1 MSNLVVLNLGNG
13 DLNNGFPEVTT
24 YLWRAGELE
33 MKFTGSLPVIPELK
47 LAETYIRWQF
57 LYRDLYQRFN
67 WRLRGEDD
75 DEFDIDE
82 TDTTN
87 VAYTDFSQL
96 CQQLKTEINQLLN
109 SEQFRKIDQQ
119 LRTQLQADEEIQVVI
134 ETNNELLQRLPW
146 HLWNFFNDYPNAEI
160 ALSSLEYRR
169 STKSLPKT
177 PRDKVRILAIC
188 GNPESRDSL
197 GNPVQ
202 LNIQEDLISL
212 RKLPDAELTVLVE
225 PRLEELNKYLWE
237 FSWDILFFAGHSSSQ
252 EKGRIKLNKTDYLTI
267 DQLNYGLRK
276 AITQGLQLA
285 IFNSCDSLG
294 LARDLA
300 SLHIPQVIVM
310 REPVPDRV
318 AQEFLKHFLGAF
330 ASGKSLS
337 SAVREARER
346 LQGLEKDFHCATW
359 LPVIYPN
366 PAVAPPTWQ
375 DLGRWSRSRCPYRGL
390 FAFQKED
397 APFFF
402 GREAFTQQLVEVV
415 QKEPLVTVLGSSGSG
430 KSSVVFAGL
439 IPVLESQGNWRIADF
454 RPGDRPF
461 HALAAALIPYLE
473 PQLHSHIDR
482 LQATRKL
489 ANDLRNETDAL
500 RDTIEEIV
508 RQTADTR
515 ILLVADQFEELY
527 TLCEAGER
535 QCFLE
540 RLLEVV
546 SAVNH
551 HTPHFTLVLTL
562 RADFLESALSDRSFA
577 DVMRYGDQML
587 GPMNRHEL
595 EEAIVQPAAMLGVT
609 IESGLTK
616 RLLDDVV
623 NQPGQLP
630 LLEFALTQLWDK
642 QTNAQLTNAAYD
654 EIGYVKNGNIEI
666 RGIKAALAN
675 YAEDVYR
682 KLNDEEKERA
692 RCIFIQLVHP
702 GEGTPDTRRIATR
715 QDVGEE
721 NWDLVTHLADR
732 RLVITNTRLFVNS
745 SGQPTEEETVEI
757 VHEAMISGWFRL
769 QMWLDLD
776 RAFRTWQERMR
787 ASMRQWEDAGQD
799 EGALL
804 KELVLTTAEEWLK
817 KRPQEISRDE
827 RYFIKRSIQVRDRK
841 SRHTIYT
848 LTSLLAFMT
857 FLAGV
862 AGFAAIG
869 QANEK
874 INAQTALSESKFA
887 LNQRLDALTQGIKA
901 VKEMQKLQRFG
912 VAYSNTQIQVAKAL
926 PELVYGVRERNRFDG
941 HSKKVEGVSFSPD
954 DQLIASASEDQTVKI
969 WNRDGLLLE
978 TLSGHES
985 WVNKISFSPDGKL
998 MATASSDKTVKL
1010 WHLECIS
1017 HKANSCLKVNVKL
1030 LKTLDKTHDG
1040 HTDWVTDVSF
1050 SPDGNTLATASK
1062 DNTIKIWSRDGILQ
1076 KTISEQT
1083 NILNQDDNSEKNGFW
1098 GVAFSPDG
1106 TVIAAAHEDKTIK
1119 LFNKDGTLLQT
1130 LGGHKNLVNG
1140 KLIASGSDDK
1150 TATGHTNRVRSV
1162 SFSPNGKLIASG
1174 SDDKTAIIWQR
1185 DGKDGKLL
1193 TTLTGHEG
1201 TVNRVRFS
1209 PDSKSIATVSD
1220 GDNDNVK
1227 LWAID
1232 GTLITTFKGH
1242 RDRVK
1247 DVSFSPDSKM
1257 LATASWDNTIRLWNL
1272 EGLLPKTIEGHKY
1285 RVMDVAWSPDGQTL
1299 ATASWDKTVRF
1310 WNRDGAFPKKLEHPD
1325 QVNGVSFSPD
1335 GQLVATVTSD
1345 KDKTVRLWNQDGTIF
1360 KELKGTERHTDFIRA
1375 VAWSP
1380 DSKIL
1385 VTVGGEKDRTVK
1397 LWSRSGRFLKTLKG
1411 HTGGIYGVSF
1421 SPDGKI
1427 IATSSKDNTVKLW
1440 SREGQLLKTLEGHTG
1455 WVWNVTFSPDGQLMA
1470 SASEDHTVILWHRD
1484 GTLFKQFKTL
1494 KDHTARV
1501 SDVTFSPDGKLIATG
1516 SADATIKFWNLDGLL
1531 LATLEEHKDRVMSVS
1546 FSPDGTTLASTSVD
1560 GAVKLW
1566 NLKNF
1571 KLTSDLNVLLT
1582 QSCDWVGD
1590 YLRTNQKVEKSDQF
1604 LCR

>member
-13 DLNNGFPEVTT
+13 DFKNGFPEVTA

-33 MKFTGSLPVIPELK
+33 MKFTGSLPVILELK
-47 LAETYIRWQF
+47 LPETYAHWQL
-57 LYRDLYQRFN
+57 LYRDLYQPFN
-67 WRLRGEDD
+67 WRVRGEDD
-75 DEFDIDE
+75 DEFEINEIDI
-82 TDTTN
+82 TN
-87 VAYTDFSQL
+87 VAHTDFGQL

-146 HLWNFFNDYPNAEI
+146 HLWNFFNDYPKAEI

-169 STKSLPKT
+169 PTKLLPKT

-188 GNPESRDSL
+188 GNPESRDSF
-197 GNPVQ
+197 GNSVKI
-202 LNIQEDLISL
+202 NIQEDLVSL
-212 RKLPDAELTVLVE
+212 RELPDAELTVLVE
-225 PRLEELNKYLWE
+225 PQLEELNRYLWE

-318 AQEFLKHFLGAF
+318 AQEFLKHFLRAF
-330 ASGKSLS
+330 AGGKSLS

-346 LQGLEKDFHCATW
+346 LQGLEEEFHCATW

-366 PAVAPPTWQ
+366 PAVAPPIWL

-461 HALAAALIPYLE
+461 HALAAALIPHFE
-473 PQLHSHIDR
+473 PQLQSNIDR

-577 DVMRYGDQML
+577 DVMRYGYQML
-587 GPMNRHEL
+587 GPMNRQEL

-616 RLLDDVV
+616 RLLDDIV

-642 QTNAQLTNAAYD
+642 QINAQLTNAAYD

-721 NWDLVTHLADR
+721 NWDLVTHLANR
-732 RLVITNTRLFVNS
+732 RLVITNTRLFINS

-769 QMWLDLD
+769 QLWLDLD
-776 RAFRTWQERMR
+776 RDFRTWQERMR
-787 ASMRQWEDAGQD
+787 TLMRQWKDAGQD

-804 KELVLTTAEEWLK
+804 QGVVLTTAEAWVKE
-817 KRPQEISRDE
+817 RPQEIRSDE

-841 SRHTIYT
+841 RRRTIYG
-848 LTSLLAFMT
+848 LTGFSVIVT
-857 FLAGV
+857 ILAGV

-869 QANEK
+869 QVNEK
-874 INAQTALSESKFA
+874 INAETALSQSKFA
-887 LNQRLDALTQGIKA
+887 LNQRLDALMQGIKA
-901 VKEMQKLQRFG
+901 TKEMQKLQRFG
-912 VAYSNTQIQVAKAL
+912 VANSNTQMQVAKAL

-941 HSKKVEGVSFSPD
+941 HSKKVESVSFSPD
-954 DQLIASASEDQTVKI
+954 GQLIASASEDQTVKI

-978 TLSGHES
+978 TLPGHKH

-998 MATASSDKTVKL
+998 IATASSDKTVKL
-1010 WHLECIS
+1010 WHLECVSI
-1017 HKANSCLKVNVKL
+1017 KNNNCQKINVNL
-1030 LKTLDKTHDG
+1030 LKTLDKKHNG
-1040 HTDWVTDVSF
+1040 HNDWVTDVSF

-1062 DNTIKIWSRDGILQ
+1062 DSTIKIWSRDGVFQ
-1076 KTISEQT
+1076 KTIPAKT
-1083 NILNQDDNSEKNGFW
+1083 NISNKSDKSEKNGFW
-1098 GVAFSPDG
+1098 SVSFSPDG
-1106 TVIAAAHEDKTIK
+1106 TVIAAAHDDKTIK
-1119 LFNKDGTLLQT
+1119 LFNKDGTLLKT
-1130 LGGHKNLVNG
+1130 L
-1140 KLIASGSDDK
+1140 I
-1150 TATGHTNRVRSV
+1150 GHTNRVRHV
-1162 SFSPNGKLIASG
+1162 SFSHDGKLIASG

-1185 DGKDGKLL
+1185 DGKLL
-1193 TTLTGHEG
+1193 KTLTGHEG
-1201 TVNRVRFS
+1201 NVNRVRFS
-1209 PDSKSIATVSD
+1209 PDGKSIATVSD
-1220 GDNDNVK
+1220 GDNENVK

-1232 GTLITTFKGH
+1232 GTLLTTFNGH

-1247 DVSFSPDSKM
+1247 DVSFSPDGKI
-1257 LATASWDNTIRLWNL
+1257 LATASWDNSIRLWNL
-1272 EGLLPKTIEGHKY
+1272 EGLFPKTLEGHKY
-1285 RVMDVAWSPDGQTL
+1285 RVMDVAWSPDAQTL
-1299 ATASWDKTVRF
+1299 ATASWDQTVRF
-1310 WNRDGAFPKKLEHPD
+1310 WNRDGAFLKRLEHTD
-1325 QVNGVSFSPD
+1325 QVNGVSFSPNN
-1335 GQLVATVTSD
+1335 QLVATVDSSGTIN
-1345 KDKTVRLWNQDGTIF
+1345 LWRRDGTL
-1360 KELKGTERHTDFIRA
+1360 LKSLTKQHTDFIRA

-1397 LWSRSGRFLKTLKG
+1397 LWSREGQLLQTLKG
-1411 HTGGIYGVSF
+1411 HTDGVYGVSF
-1421 SPDGKI
+1421 SPDGKT

-1440 SREGQLLKTLEGHTG
+1440 SREGQPLQTLKGHAG
-1455 WVWNVTFSPDGQLMA
+1455 WIWNVTFSPDGQFIA
-1470 SASEDHTVILWHRD
+1470 SASEDNTVILWHRD
-1484 GTLFKQFKTL
+1484 GTLFKKFKTL
-1494 KDHTARV
+1494 KGHTARV
-1501 SDVTFSPDGKLIATG
+1501 SDVTFSSDGKLIATG
-1516 SADATIKFWNLDGLL
+1516 SSDATIKFWNLDGLL

-1546 FSPDGTTLASTSVD
+1546 FSPDGKTLASTSVD

-1571 KLTSDLNVLLT
+1571 KLTSDLNLLLAR
-1582 QSCDWVGD
+1582 SCDWVGD
-1590 YLRTNQKVEKSDQF
+1590 YLKTNQKVEKSDRL
-1604 LCR
+1604 LCP

>member
-13 DLNNGFPEVTT
+13 DFKNGFLEVTA

-47 LAETYIRWQF
+47 LAETYARWQF

-67 WRLRGEDD
+67 WRVRGQDD

-87 VAYTDFSQL
+87 VVYTDFGQL

-134 ETNNELLQRLPW
+134 ETNDELLQRLPW
-146 HLWNFFNDYPNAEI
+146 HLWNFFNDYPKAEI

-169 STKSLPKT
+169 PTKSLPKT
-177 PRDKVRILAIC
+177 PRNKVRILAIC

-197 GNPVQ
+197 GNSVKI
-202 LNIQEDLISL
+202 NIQEDLVSL
-212 RKLPDAELTVLVE
+212 RELPDAELTVLVE

-300 SLHIPQVIVM
+300 SLHIPQVVVM

-346 LQGLEKDFHCATW
+346 LQGLEEEFHCATW

-461 HALAAALIPYLE
+461 HALAAALIPHFE
-473 PQLHSHIDR
+473 PQLQSNIDR

-587 GPMNRHEL
+587 GPMNRQEL
-595 EEAIVQPAAMLGVT
+595 EEAIVQPAALLGVT

-642 QTNAQLTNAAYD
+642 QINAQLTNAAYD

-721 NWDLVTHLADR
+721 NWDLVTHLANR
-732 RLVITNTRLFVNS
+732 RLVITNTRLFINS

-776 RAFRTWQERMR
+776 RTFRTWQERMR
-787 ASMRQWEDAGQD
+787 TSMRQWKDAGQD

-804 KELVLTTAEEWLK
+804 QGVVLTTAEAWLK
-817 KRPQEISRDE
+817 ERPQEIRSDG

-841 SRHTIYT
+841 RRRTIYT
-848 LTSLLAFMT
+848 LTGSLAFMT
-857 FLAGV
+857 VLAVV
-862 AGFAAIG
+862 AGLAAIG

-874 INAQTALSESKFA
+874 INAQTALSQSKFA

-901 VKEMQKLQRFG
+901 VKETQKLQRFG
-912 VAYSNTQIQVAKAL
+912 VANSDTQMQVAKVL

-954 DQLIASASEDQTVKI
+954 GQLIASASEDQTVKI

-978 TLSGHES
+978 TLSGYKN
-985 WVNKISFSPDGKL
+985 WVNKISFSPDSKL
-998 MATASSDKTVKL
+998 IATASSDTTVKL
-1010 WHLECIS
+1010 WHLECVS
-1017 HKANSCLKVNVKL
+1017 HKGNSCLKVNVKL
-1030 LKTLDKTHDG
+1030 LKTLDKKSDRHS
-1040 HTDWVTDVSF
+1040 DWVTDVSF
-1050 SPDGNTLATASK
+1050 NADGNTLATASK
-1062 DNTIKIWSRDGILQ
+1062 DNTIKIWSRDGVLQ
-1076 KTISEQT
+1076 KTISVPT
-1083 NILNQDDNSEKNGFW
+1083 NYSNKSDKSENNGFW
-1098 GVAFSPDG
+1098 GVSFSPDG
-1106 TVIAAAHEDKTIK
+1106 TVIAAANEDKTVK
-1119 LFNKDGTLLQT
+1119 LFNKDGALLKTL
-1130 LGGHKNLVNG
+1130 
-1140 KLIASGSDDK
+1140 
-1150 TATGHTNRVRSV
+1150 TGHRNRVRGV
-1162 SFSPNGKLIASG
+1162 SFSPDGKLIASG
-1174 SDDKTAIIWQR
+1174 SDDKTAIIWR
-1185 DGKDGKLL
+1185 RDGKLL
-1193 TTLTGHEG
+1193 TTLIGHEG
-1201 TVNRVRFS
+1201 NVNRVRFS

-1220 GDNDNVK
+1220 GDNENVK
-1227 LWAID
+1227 LWAIN

-1247 DVSFSPDSKM
+1247 DVSFSPDGNM

-1310 WNRDGAFPKKLEHPD
+1310 WNRDGAFPKLLKHSD

-1335 GQLVATVTSD
+1335 NQLVATVDSSGI
-1345 KDKTVRLWNQDGTIF
+1345 VYLWRRDGSLLKPLK
-1360 KELKGTERHTDFIRA
+1360 KEHTDFIRA

-1385 VTVGGEKDRTVK
+1385 VTVGGEKDHTVK
-1397 LWSRSGRFLKTLKG
+1397 LWSREGQSLKTLKG
-1411 HTGGIYGVSF
+1411 HTDGVYGVSF

-1455 WVWNVTFSPDGQLMA
+1455 WIWNLTFSPDGQLIA

-1484 GTLFKQFKTL
+1484 GTLFKIL
-1494 KDHTARV
+1494 KGHTARV
-1501 SDVTFSPDGKLIATG
+1501 SDVTFSPDSKLIATG
-1516 SADATIKFWNLDGLL
+1516 SADATIKFWNLEGQLL
-1531 LATLEEHKDRVMSVS
+1531 NTLEEHNNRVMSVS
-1546 FSPDGTTLASTSVD
+1546 FSPDGKTLASTSVD

-1571 KLTSDLNVLLT
+1571 KLTSDLNALLA

-1590 YLRTNQKVEKSDQF
+1590 YLRTNQKVEKSDRR
-1604 LCR
+1604 LCP

>member
-1 MSNLVVLNLGNG
+1 MSNLVVLNMGNG
-13 DLNNGFPEVTT
+13 DLKNGFPEVTA

-33 MKFTGSLPVIPELK
+33 MKFTGSFP
-47 LAETYIRWQF
+47 ETYARWQF

-67 WRLRGEDD
+67 WRVRGEDD

-87 VAYTDFSQL
+87 VAYTDFGQL
-96 CQQLKTEINQLLN
+96 CQQLKTEINQLLD

-119 LRTQLQADEEIQVVI
+119 LRTQLQIDEEIQVVI

-146 HLWNFFNDYPNAEI
+146 HLWNFFNDYPKAEI
-160 ALSSLEYRR
+160 ALSSIEYRR
-169 STKSLPKT
+169 PTKSLPKT

-188 GNPESRDSL
+188 GNPESHDSL
-197 GNPVQ
+197 GNSVTIN
-202 LNIQEDLISL
+202 LQEDLVSL
-212 RKLPDAELTVLVE
+212 RELPDAELTVLVE

-252 EKGRIKLNKTDYLTI
+252 KKGRIKLNKNDYLTI

-294 LARDLA
+294 LAQDLA

-318 AQEFLKHFLGAF
+318 AQEFLKHFLKAF

-337 SAVREARER
+337 SAVREAREK
-346 LQGLEKDFHCATW
+346 LQGLEAEFHCATW

-375 DLGRWSRSRCPYRGL
+375 DLGRWSSSRCPYRGL

-439 IPVLESQGNWRIADF
+439 IPVLESQGNWLIADF

-461 HALAAALIPYLE
+461 HALAAALIPHLE
-473 PQLHSHIDR
+473 PQLQSNIDR

-500 RDTIEEIV
+500 RDAIKEIV

-587 GPMNRHEL
+587 GPMNRQEL

-702 GEGTPDTRRIATR
+702 GEETPDTRRIATR

-721 NWDLVTHLADR
+721 NWDLVTHLANR
-732 RLVITNTRLFVNS
+732 RLVITNTRLFIKS
-745 SGQPTEEETVEI
+745 IGQPTEEETVEI

-776 RAFRTWQERMR
+776 RDFRTWQERMR
-787 ASMRQWEDAGQD
+787 TSMRQWKDAGED

-804 KELVLTTAEEWLK
+804 QGVVLTTAEAWLK
-817 KRPQEISRDE
+817 ERPQEIRSDG
-827 RYFIKRSIQVRDRK
+827 RYFIKRSIQLRDRK

-848 LTSLLAFMT
+848 LTGLLAFMT

-874 INAQTALSESKFA
+874 INAQTALSQSKFA

-912 VAYSNTQIQVAKAL
+912 VAYSNTQIQVTKAL

-954 DQLIASASEDQTVKI
+954 GQLIASASEDQTVKI
-969 WNRDGLLLE
+969 WNRDGLLLK
-978 TLSGHES
+978 TLTEHKN

-1017 HKANSCLKVNVKL
+1017 KKGNSCLQVNVKL
-1030 LKTLDKTHDG
+1030 LKTLDKTHKG
-1040 HTDWVTDVSF
+1040 HSGSVRDVSF
-1050 SPDGNTLATASK
+1050 SPDGNTLVTASQ
-1062 DNTIKIWSRDGILQ
+1062 DSTIKIWSRDGVLQ
-1076 KTISEQT
+1076 KSIPVQT
-1083 NILNQDDNSEKNGFW
+1083 NISNKDDNSDKNGFW

-1106 TVIAAAHEDKTIK
+1106 TVIAAAHTDKTIK
-1119 LFNKDGTLLQT
+1119 LFNKDGTLLPT
-1130 LGGHKNLVNG
+1130 LSGHE
-1140 KLIASGSDDK
+1140 
-1150 TATGHTNRVRSV
+1150 NRVRDV
-1162 SFSPNGKLIASG
+1162 SFSPDGKLIASG
-1174 SDDKTAIIWQR
+1174 SDDKTAIIWR
-1185 DGKDGKLL
+1185 RDGKLL
-1193 TTLTGHEG
+1193 TKLFTLKGHEG
-1201 TVNRVRFS
+1201 NVNRVRFS
-1209 PDSKSIATVSD
+1209 PDSKSLATVSD
-1220 GDNDNVK
+1220 GDRDNVK
-1227 LWAID
+1227 LWSID
-1232 GTLITTFKGH
+1232 GTLLTTFNGH

-1247 DVSFSPDSKM
+1247 DVSFSPDGKI

-1272 EGLLPKTIEGHKY
+1272 EGLLPKTLEGHKY

-1310 WNRDGAFPKKLEHPD
+1310 WNRDGAFLKPLEHAD

-1335 GQLVATVTSD
+1335 NQLFATVDSSGI
-1345 KDKTVRLWNQDGTIF
+1345 VYLGQRDGTLLKPLK
-1360 KELKGTERHTDFIRA
+1360 KEHSDYIRA
-1375 VAWSP
+1375 VTWSP

-1385 VTVGGEKDRTVK
+1385 VTVGGEKDRTAK
-1397 LWSRSGRFLKTLKG
+1397 LWSREGQLLNTLKG
-1411 HTGGIYGVSF
+1411 HRDGVYGVSF

-1427 IATSSKDNTVKLW
+1427 IATSSKDNTVKIWNL
-1440 SREGQLLKTLEGHTG
+1440 EGQLLNTLKGHSG
-1455 WVWNVTFSPDGQLMA
+1455 WIWNVTFSPDGKLIA
-1470 SASEDHTVILWHRD
+1470 SASEDNTVILWQRD
-1484 GTLFKQFKTL
+1484 GALFKTL
-1494 KDHTARV
+1494 KGHTARV
-1501 SDVTFSPDGKLIATG
+1501 SDVTFSPDGKLIVTG
-1516 SADATIKFWNLDGLL
+1516 SSDATIKFWNLEGQLL
-1531 LATLEEHKDRVMSVS
+1531 TTLEEHKDRVMSVS
-1546 FSPDGTTLASTSVD
+1546 LSPDGKMLASTSVD

-1571 KLTSDLNVLLT
+1571 KLTSDLNALLA

-1590 YLRTNQKVEKSDQF
+1590 YLRTNQKVEKSDRL
-1604 LCR
+1604 LCP